1 MRLRREAPGTHDR
14 ARGAM
19 LGLAVGDALGAA
31 VEWLHR
37 DQIRARYGGP
47 LRDMVASGTRGLGEW
62 TDDTAMAVALAQS
75 LADQGGYDDDDVF
88 GRYALWARSR
98 PKDIGVTIAAVLGRA
113 RSPAE
118 ARAAAAAYHLRTGG
132 RSAGNGSLMR
142 TVPIAIR
149 YRRDPGAIERISRQE
164 SSMTHHDPL
173 AGDAC
178 VWLNLTVAA
187 LIEGHPPPTSHS
199 EVALAAEAALGMSE
213 DELALAAHE
222 QRGFV
227 LTALRIAFAAAF
239 RHDAFEPAV
248 VFAVNLGG
256 DADTNGAVAGALA
269 GARFGG
275 DAIPQRWIEPLHSK
289 ELVGGLAN
297 RLMRS

>member
-1 MRLRREAPGTHDR
+1 MHDR

-31 VEWLHR
+31 IEWLDR
-37 DQIRARYGGP
+37 DQITARYGGP
-47 LRDMVASGTRGLGEW
+47 LRDMVGSGMWEMGEW
-62 TDDTAMAVALAQS
+62 TDDTAMAIELAQS

-88 GRYALWARSR
+88 GRYALWVRSR
-98 PKDIGVTIAAVLGRA
+98 PKDVGTTIASVLGRS
-113 RSPAE
+113 RSAAE
-118 ARAAAAAYHLRTGG
+118 ARAAAQDFHARSGG

-142 TVPIAIR
+142 TVPIAIH
-149 YRRDPGAIERISRQE
+149 YRHDPGAIERISRAE
-164 SSMTHHDPL
+164 SSLTHHDPL

-178 VWLNLTVAA
+178 CWFNLTVAA
-187 LIEGHPPPTSHS
+187 LIEGRGRPYSIS
-199 EVALAAEAALGMSE
+199 DVGRAAEAAVAATDG
-213 DELALAAHE
+213 ELAAAARE

-227 LTALRIAFAAAF
+227 MTALRIAFAAVF
-239 RHDAFEPAV
+239 QHDAFEPAV

-269 GARFGG
+269 GARFGA
-275 DAIPQRWIEPLHSK
+275 DAIPQRWLEPLREK

>member
-1 MRLRREAPGTHDR
+1 MIRRREPPGLHDR

-31 VEWLHR
+31 VEWLHP
-37 DQIRARYGGP
+37 DQITSRYGGP
-47 LRDMVASGTRGLGEW
+47 LRDMVASGMWALGEW
-62 TDDTAMAVALAQS
+62 TDDTAMAVELAAS
-75 LADQGGYDDDDVF
+75 MADQGRYDEDDVF

-98 PKDIGVTIAAVLGRA
+98 PKDIGATVAAALRRS

-118 ARAAAAAYHLRTGG
+118 ARAAAAAHHAAEG

-149 YRRDPGAIERISRQE
+149 YRRDPGAIERISRLD
-164 SSMTHHDPL
+164 SALTHHDPL

-178 VWLNLTVAA
+178 AWFNLTVAA
-187 LIEGHPPPTSHS
+187 LIQGRPPPRSTSDIARIA
-199 EVALAAEAALGMSE
+199 EEAVAVGQAELTAAAQ
-213 DELALAAHE
+213 E
-222 QRGFV
+222 QRGYV
-227 LTALRIAFAAAF
+227 LTTLRIAFAAAF

-256 DADTNGAVAGALA
+256 DADTNAAVTGALA
-269 GARFGG
+269 GARFGA
-275 DAIPQRWIEPLHSK
+275 DAIPQRWVEPLLRK
-289 ELVGGLAN
+289 EVVTGLAN
-297 RLMRS
+297 RLTRP

>member
-1 MRLRREAPGTHDR
+1 VIRRREPRGLHDR

-31 VEWLHR
+31 VEWLHP
-37 DQIRARYGGP
+37 DQITSRYGGP
-47 LRDMVASGTRGLGEW
+47 LRDMVASGMWALGEW
-62 TDDTAMAVALAQS
+62 TDDTAMAVELAAS
-75 LADQGGYDDDDVF
+75 MADQGRYDEDDVF

-98 PKDIGVTIAAVLGRA
+98 PKDIGATVAAALRRS

-118 ARAAAAAYHLRTGG
+118 ARAAAAAHHAAEG

-149 YRRDPGAIERISRQE
+149 YRRDPGAIERISRLD
-164 SSMTHHDPL
+164 SALTHHDPL

-178 VWLNLTVAA
+178 AWFNLTVAA
-187 LIEGHPPPTSHS
+187 LIQGRPPPRSTSDIARIA
-199 EVALAAEAALGMSE
+199 EEAVAVGQAELTAAAQ
-213 DELALAAHE
+213 E
-222 QRGFV
+222 QRGYV
-227 LTALRIAFAAAF
+227 LTTLRIAFAAAF

-256 DADTNGAVAGALA
+256 DADTNAAVTGALA
-269 GARFGG
+269 GARFGA
-275 DAIPQRWIEPLHSK
+275 DAIPQRWVEPLLRK
-289 ELVGGLAN
+289 EVVTGLAN
-297 RLMRS
+297 RLTRP

>member
-1 MRLRREAPGTHDR
+1 MIRRREPRGLHDR

-31 VEWLHR
+31 VEWLHP
-37 DQIRARYGGP
+37 DQITSRYGGP
-47 LRDMVASGTRGLGEW
+47 LRDMVASGMWALGEW
-62 TDDTAMAVALAQS
+62 TDDTAMAVELAAS
-75 LADQGGYDDDDVF
+75 MADQGRYDEDDVF

-98 PKDIGVTIAAVLGRA
+98 PKDIGATVAAALRRS

-118 ARAAAAAYHLRTGG
+118 ARAAAAAHHAAEG

-149 YRRDPGAIERISRQE
+149 YRRDPGAIERISRLD
-164 SSMTHHDPL
+164 SALTHHDPL

-178 VWLNLTVAA
+178 AWFNLTVAA
-187 LIEGHPPPTSHS
+187 LIQGRPPPRSTSDIARIA
-199 EVALAAEAALGMSE
+199 EEAVAVGQAELAAAAQ
-213 DELALAAHE
+213 E
-222 QRGFV
+222 QRGYV
-227 LTALRIAFAAAF
+227 LTTLRIAFAAAF

-256 DADTNGAVAGALA
+256 DADTNAAVTGALA
-269 GARFGG
+269 GARFGA
-275 DAIPQRWIEPLHSK
+275 DAIPQRWVEPLLRK
-289 ELVGGLAN
+289 EVVTGLAN
-297 RLMRS
+297 RLTRP

>member
-1 MRLRREAPGTHDR
+1 VIRRRDPDGVHDR

-31 VEWLHR
+31 VEWLHP
-37 DQIRARYGGP
+37 DQIRSRYGGP
-47 LRDMVASGTRGLGEW
+47 LRDMAASAMWDLGEW
-62 TDDTAMAVALAQS
+62 TDDTAMAVELASS
-75 LADQGGYDDDDVF
+75 LADQGGYDEADVF
-88 GRYALWARSR
+88 GRYAVWARSR
-98 PKDIGVTIAAVLGRA
+98 PKDIGATVSAALRRS

-118 ARAAAAAYHLRTGG
+118 ARAAAAAHHKAEG

-149 YRRDPGAIERISRQE
+149 YRADPGAIERFSRLD
-164 SSMTHHDPL
+164 SSLTHHDPL

-178 VWLNLTVAA
+178 AWLNLTVAA
-187 LIEGHPPPTSHS
+187 LIQGRRPPQSIS
-199 EVALAAEAALGMSE
+199 DVARVAEAAVAA
-213 DELALAAHE
+213 DPAELAAAAQE
-222 QRGFV
+222 QRGYV
-227 LTALRIAFAAAF
+227 MTTLRIAFAAAF

-269 GARFGG
+269 GARFGAG
-275 DAIPQRWIEPLHSK
+275 GIPQRWLEPLRRK
-289 ELVGGLAN
+289 EVVSGLAN
-297 RLMRS
+297 RLTRS

>member
-1 MRLRREAPGTHDR
+1 MIRRREPPGLHDR

-31 VEWLHR
+31 VEWLHP
-37 DQIRARYGGP
+37 DQITSRYGGP
-47 LRDMVASGTRGLGEW
+47 LRDMVASGMWALGEW
-62 TDDTAMAVALAQS
+62 TDDTAMAVELAAS
-75 LADQGGYDDDDVF
+75 MADQGGYDEDDVF

-98 PKDIGVTIAAVLGRA
+98 PKDIGATVAAALRRS

-118 ARAAAAAYHLRTGG
+118 ARAAAAAHHAAEG

-149 YRRDPGAIERISRQE
+149 YRRDPGAIERISRLD
-164 SSMTHHDPL
+164 SGLTHHDPL

-178 VWLNLTVAA
+178 AWFNLTVAA
-187 LIEGHPPPTSHS
+187 LIQGRTPPRSTSDIARIA
-199 EVALAAEAALGMSE
+199 EEAVAVGQAELAAAAQ
-213 DELALAAHE
+213 E
-222 QRGFV
+222 QRGYV
-227 LTALRIAFAAAF
+227 LTTLRIAFAAAF

-256 DADTNGAVAGALA
+256 DADTNAAVTGALA
-269 GARFGG
+269 GARFGA
-275 DAIPQRWIEPLHSK
+275 DAIPQRWVEPLLRK
-289 ELVGGLAN
+289 EVVTGLAN
-297 RLMRS
+297 RLTRP

>member
-1 MRLRREAPGTHDR
+1 MIRRREPPGLHDR

-31 VEWLHR
+31 VEWLHP
-37 DQIRARYGGP
+37 DQITSRYGGP
-47 LRDMVASGTRGLGEW
+47 LRDMVASGMWALGEW
-62 TDDTAMAVALAQS
+62 TDDTAMAVELAAS
-75 LADQGGYDDDDVF
+75 MADQGRYDEDDVF

-98 PKDIGVTIAAVLGRA
+98 PKDIGATVAAALRRS

-118 ARAAAAAYHLRTGG
+118 ARAAAAAHHAAEG

-149 YRRDPGAIERISRQE
+149 YRRDPGAIERISRLD
-164 SSMTHHDPL
+164 SALTHHDPL

-178 VWLNLTVAA
+178 AWFNLTVAA
-187 LIEGHPPPTSHS
+187 LIQGRTPPRSTSDIARIA
-199 EVALAAEAALGMSE
+199 EEAVAVGQAELAAAAQ
-213 DELALAAHE
+213 E
-222 QRGFV
+222 QRGYV
-227 LTALRIAFAAAF
+227 LTTLRIAFAAAF

-256 DADTNGAVAGALA
+256 DADTNAAVTGALA
-269 GARFGG
+269 GARFGA
-275 DAIPQRWIEPLHSK
+275 DTIPQRWVEPLLRK
-289 ELVGGLAN
+289 EVVTGLAN
-297 RLMRS
+297 RLTRP